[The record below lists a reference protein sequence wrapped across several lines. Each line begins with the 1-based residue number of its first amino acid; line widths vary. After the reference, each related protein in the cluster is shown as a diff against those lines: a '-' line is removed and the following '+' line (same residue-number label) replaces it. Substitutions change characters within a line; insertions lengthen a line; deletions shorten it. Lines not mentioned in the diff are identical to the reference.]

1 MPQPPD
7 RTIARSVRCARR
19 VPLRHAATAAGV
31 ELNATV
37 AALHA
42 TTPRGRCDTTAAT
55 AAASNNADARRI
67 VAGSPFLSPPRRVAL
82 AAPNRGTTARQLAAA
97 DGRRGALPGRCP
109 HIASGYARGC
119 ADPALLACLG
129 GQPDARIRE
138 AAAGNVSCP
147 PAVLVALSAD
157 PDQRVRLGAATNPG
171 AWPRLLALL
180 ANDPDIE
187 VRAEA
192 LTHPGCP
199 PTLLEAAVSA
209 VDTDLRK
216 TLAAA
221 SQSTPDLLERLATD
235 PELPVRSS
243 VAANPSTR
251 PQTLARL
258 AADRRRLVREL
269 VMANRST
276 ATETLIGSV
285 SDPDQDVAAAAAR
298 ALRSRATA
306 DTPPVSYDTAR
317 GEELQRTASD
327 PDTPI
332 TDVAYHMGVLS
343 PAVRAA
349 AAENMAHRCRNHMFI
364 PQRRR

>member
-1 MPQPPD
+1 M
-7 RTIARSVRCARR
+7 
-19 VPLRHAATAAGV
+19 PLRHAATATGV
-31 ELNATV
+31 ELSATV
-37 AALHA
+37 AALQA

-55 AAASNNADARRI
+55 AATSNNAAARRI

-109 HIASGYARGC
+109 HIASGYGRGC

-129 GQPDARIRE
+129 GHPDATIRE

-171 AWPRLLALL
+171 AWPRLLTLL

-199 PTLLEAAVSA
+199 STLLEAAVSA
-209 VDTDLRK
+209 VDTDLRQA
-216 TLAAA
+216 LASA
-221 SQSTPDLLERLATD
+221 SQSPGLLERLAAD

-298 ALRSRATA
+298 ALRSRTNA
-306 DTPPVSYDTAR
+306 DTQPVSHDTAR

-332 TDVAYHMGVLS
+332 TDVAYHMGVLN